1 MDNLLPASH
10 QSPAGI
16 RKAIALRAKERRLQL
31 GWSRATLAVRAGV
44 SQWTLK
50 HFEHTGKIAL
60 ETMIQIA
67 VALNDADSLNS
78 LFSKRG
84 TAPASMAELEK
95 LHPVQRVRGRTVA

>member
-1 MDNLLPASH
+1 M
-10 QSPAGI
+10 
-16 RKAIALRAKERRLQL
+16 
-31 GWSRATLAVRAGV
+31 T
-44 SQWTLK
+44 
-50 HFEHTGKIAL
+50 
-60 ETMIQIA
+60 QIA